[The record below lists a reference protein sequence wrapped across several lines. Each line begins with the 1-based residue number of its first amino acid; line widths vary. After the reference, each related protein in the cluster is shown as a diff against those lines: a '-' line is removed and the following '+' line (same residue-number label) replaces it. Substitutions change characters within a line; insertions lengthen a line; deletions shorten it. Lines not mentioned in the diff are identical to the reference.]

1 MVKAFEIAGYP
12 ASEVEARFADLAL
25 HKALIATWEFINVTN
40 KYIVEREPWVLAKDP
55 MKRDRL
61 KTILYNLL
69 EALRI
74 TAVLITPIMPGSAA
88 KIFEQL
94 GIADAA
100 RQNFKSLQPWGGLKA
115 GNELKRGEPLF
126 PRVEI
131 RAEAAKPEGIMAE
144 ALSPIKPEIS
154 REEFDK
160 VDLRV
165 AKVLAAERVPKSKKL
180 LKLTV
185 EIDGERQIVAGMG
198 VDYSPEEIVGKTIVV
213 VANLKPAKLMGIESR
228 GMLLATDT
236 SEGLTLLGFD
246 RPPKTGAKI
255 H

>member
-1 MVKAFEIAGYP
+1 MVT
-12 ASEVEARFADLAL
+12 EVEACFEELGL
-25 HKALIATWEFINVTN
+25 LKALIAIWEFINVTN

-55 MKRDRL
+55 ANRGRL
-61 KTILYNLL
+61 ETIIYNLV

-74 TAVLITPIMPGSAA
+74 TAVLITPFMPGSAA
-88 KIFEQL
+88 KMMDQL

-100 RQNFKSLQPWGGLKA
+100 GQTFESLRTWGGLKA
-115 GNELKRGEPLF
+115 GNVLKRGESLF

-131 RAEAAKPEGIMAE
+131 KTEEAKPEAVKTE
-144 ALSPIKPEIS
+144 VPPIKPEIS
-154 REEFDK
+154 FEEFEK
-160 VDLRV
+160 VDLRA
-165 AKVLAAERVPKSKKL
+165 AKVLAAERVPKSSKL

-198 VDYSPEEIVGKTIVV
+198 KDYTPEEIVGKTIVV
-213 VANLKPAKLMGIESR
+213 VANLKPAKLMGVESR

-236 SEGLTLLGFD
+236 EEGLTLLGFD

>member
-1 MVKAFEIAGYP
+1 
-12 ASEVEARFADLAL
+12 VEACFESLGL

-55 MKRDRL
+55 ANRARL
-61 KTILYNLL
+61 ETILYNLL

-74 TAVLITPIMPGSAA
+74 VAVLITPFMPGSAA
-88 KIFEQL
+88 KILEQL

-100 RQNFKSLQPWGGLKA
+100 GQDFKSIETWGGLPA
-115 GNELKRGEPLF
+115 GSGLKRGESLF

-131 RAEAAKPEGIMAE
+131 KTEAAKPEPVKAE
-144 ALSPIKPEIS
+144 VAPIKPEIS
-154 REEFDK
+154 YEEFEK
-160 VDLRV
+160 IDLR
-165 AKVLAAERVPKSKKL
+165 AARVLAAERVPKSSKL

-185 EIDGERQIVAGMG
+185 EIDGERTIVAGMG
-198 VDYSPEEIVGKTIVV
+198 KDYTPEEIVGKTIVV
-213 VANLKPAKLMGIESR
+213 VANLKPAKLMGVESR

-236 SEGLTLLGFD
+236 AEGLTLLGFD
-246 RPPKTGAKI
+246 RPPKTGAEI